1 MVKKLNFLERT
12 GKLLK
17 GFKQKNGLI
26 TLMFYKRTDDSS
38 VRWMQSNQQTVQVMV
53 NSQGRK

>member
-1 MVKKLNFLERT
+1 MVKNLNFLERT

-26 TLMFYKRTDDSS
+26 TLDVLQKD
-38 VRWMQSNQQTVQVMV
+38 
-53 NSQGRK
+53 